1 MPLDFWMVGLTL
13 LLTVIA
19 VLYLRGL
26 EELP

>member
-1 MPLDFWMVGLTL
+1 MPLDFWMVGLAL
-13 LLTVIA
+13 LLTAIA